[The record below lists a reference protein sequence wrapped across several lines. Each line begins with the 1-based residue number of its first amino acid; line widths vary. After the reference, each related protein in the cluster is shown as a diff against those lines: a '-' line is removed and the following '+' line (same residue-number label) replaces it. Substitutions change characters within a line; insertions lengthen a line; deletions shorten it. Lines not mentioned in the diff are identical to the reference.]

1 VSGRK
6 NWVSP
11 AGKIAENR
19 AGDSIAHQLQEKAMS
34 GHSKWA
40 TIKRQKAV
48 VDAKRGVVYAK
59 MAREIIVATRLGGA
73 DPSANFRLR
82 QAIERAKAEGVPNDN
97 IDRAIE
103 KGAGTNGADSV
114 EELTY
119 EGYGPGGV
127 AVLVKCAT
135 DNRNRT
141 AGDIRSY
148 FSKYGGNLGDTGCV
162 NWMFKERG
170 ELQIDKETNYD
181 EDALLT
187 AASDAGADDLLTEDT
202 EEAVVI
208 CSSDKLEKVKTAV
221 EKSGHKIISA
231 EVNMTPLSTV
241 AVQDADIAKQLLKL
255 LDVLENHDD
264 VQQVFANFDM
274 DEKLL
279 QDFLSN

>member
-1 VSGRK
+1 
-6 NWVSP
+6 
-11 AGKIAENR
+11 
-19 AGDSIAHQLQEKAMS
+19 MS

-59 MAREIIVATRLGGA
+59 MAREIIVATKLGGA
-73 DPSANFRLR
+73 DPAANFRLR
-82 QAIERAKAEGVPNDN
+82 TAIERAKAEGVPNDN

-103 KGAGTNGADSV
+103 KGAGTGGADSV

-148 FSKYGGNLGDTGCV
+148 FSKHGGNLGETGCV

-170 ELQIDKETNYD
+170 ELRIDKESNFN
-181 EDALLT
+181 EDTLLSV
-187 AASDAGADDLLTEDT
+187 ASDAGADDLITEDG
-202 EEAVVI
+202 EDALII
-208 CSSDKLEKVKTAV
+208 CTSDKLEKVKSAV
-221 EKSGHKIISA
+221 EQSGHKIISA
-231 EVNMTPLSTV
+231 DVNMSPMSTV
-241 AVQDADIAKQLLKL
+241 SVQDPDIAKQLLKL
-255 LDVLENHDD
+255 LDMLENHDD
-264 VQQVFANFDM
+264 VQHVFANFDM
-274 DEKLL
+274 DEQLL
-279 QDFLSN
+279 QEFMGN